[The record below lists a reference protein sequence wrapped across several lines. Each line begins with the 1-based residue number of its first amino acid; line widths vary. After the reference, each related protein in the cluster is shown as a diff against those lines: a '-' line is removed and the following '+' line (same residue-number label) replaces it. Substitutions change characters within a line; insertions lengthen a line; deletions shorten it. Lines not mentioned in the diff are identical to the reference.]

1 MPVKAK
7 TDVGAEMWVVVEI
20 VTLTPFSR
28 LPPPKVADRS
38 LSPLSRR
45 RGSGYVSGMNQF
57 TRLAIEAGPLA
68 AFFVANSQA
77 GIMTGTAVF
86 MVAITVAVAVS
97 WHLERRVPIMPV
109 VGAGFVLLFGGL
121 TLWLQ
126 DDLFIKIKPTLVNLL
141 FATVLFV
148 AHATRRNVLKRLLG
162 TVLSLSE
169 EGWRTLA
176 IRWAWF
182 FLLLAVVNEVVWRS
196 LTTDAWVN
204 FKVFGIMPLTLVF
217 SAFQAPLIMRH
228 QLPEEPAESGP
239 AA

>member
-1 MPVKAK
+1 M
-7 TDVGAEMWVVVEI
+7 
-20 VTLTPFSR
+20 
-28 LPPPKVADRS
+28 LPPGHH
-38 LSPLSRR
+38 SPLSRAA
-45 RGSGYVSGMNQF
+45 GSSYVRDMNQF
-57 TRLAIEAGPLA
+57 ARLAIEAGPLA

-86 MVAITVAVAVS
+86 MVAITIAVAVS
-97 WHLERRVPIMPV
+97 WRLERRIPIMPV

-141 FATVLFV
+141 FASVLFV
-148 AHATRRNVLKRLLG
+148 AHAMRRNVMKRLLG
-162 TVLSLSE
+162 TVLSLSD
-169 EGWRTLA
+169 EGWRMLG

-182 FLLLAVVNEVVWRS
+182 FLVLAVLNEIVWRNFS
-196 LTTDAWVN
+196 TDMWVN